1 MRRLSIALMVVVAW
15 LAAALAL
22 DRLFVAQQCPAC
34 VSLAA
39 LQLKL
44 RTPAAEMT
52 YPAVSLLVLFG
63 LPVLIF
69 AIALVPWRDL
79 RSRQA
84 WSHAIESWW
93 EPTFWLLVALVLG
106 IVLESIFML
115 TTQYLPGTVSATMQR
130 FTLTGA
136 VSVQV
141 PGHQNATPLA
151 LTASLAGL
159 VGLGVGGYLFVQNGM
174 NGVMRWFKA

>member
-1 MRRLSIALMVVVAW
+1 MRRLSIALLVVLGW
-15 LAAALAL
+15 LVVALAL
-22 DRLFVAQQCPAC
+22 DRLVLAEQCPAC
-34 VSLAA
+34 VDVAA

-44 RTPAAEMT
+44 RTPAAEIT
-52 YPAVSLLVLFG
+52 YPAVSLVVLLG

-69 AIALVPWRDL
+69 AIAMVPWRDL

-84 WSHAIESWW
+84 WSHAVESWW

-115 TTQYLPGTVSATMQR
+115 TTQYLPTTVSAVMQR

-136 VSVQV
+136 VSVHVQ
-141 PGHQNATPLA
+141 GHESATPLA

-159 VGLGVGGYLFVQNGM
+159 VGLGVGGYLFLQNGM